1 MLRLHNVTKSF
12 QGPNGKVTALKEVSL
27 SLSPKELLTI
37 NGPSGCGKSTLLLT
51 AAGML
56 RPDAGDVLL
65 MEKDR
70 PYDLPPD
77 RRSRLRAGLIGFV
90 FQQFHLIPYLS
101 VLENILVPHLALSG
115 KDPRER
121 ATELLEQFG
130 LKERADHVPSQ
141 LSTGEKQRTALARAL
156 FNRPKIL
163 MADEPT
169 GNLDDENAAIVLG
182 HLRRYA
188 DAGGSVLLVT
198 HHAEAARYAT
208 RTIKMRDGRLLYG
221 TDSSSPQNKA

>member
-1 MLRLHNVTKSF
+1 MLWFHNVTKSF
-12 QGPNGKVTALKEVSL
+12 QGPNGTVTALKGVSL
-27 SLSPKELLTI
+27 SLSASELLTI

-56 RPDAGDVLL
+56 RPDEGDVLF
-65 MEKDR
+65 MGKDR

-90 FQQFHLIPYLS
+90 FQQFHLIPYLT
-101 VLENILVPHLALSG
+101 VLENIIVPHLALAG
-115 KDPRER
+115 ENPGRR
-121 ATELLEQFG
+121 AAELLEQFG
-130 LKERADHVPSQ
+130 LRERADHVPSQ
-141 LSTGEKQRTALARAL
+141 LSTGERQRTALARAL

-169 GNLDDENAAIVLG
+169 GNLDDDNAAIVLE

-188 DAGGSVLLVT
+188 DGGGSVLLVT

-208 RTIKMRDGRLLYG
+208 RAIRMRDGRLL
-221 TDSSSPQNKA
+221 S